1 MYIISFSEANEVNSK
16 MFSNFVLFFAHFI
29 RIALFLHNS
38 FSNGN
43 VFFPDG
49 NVSLDAGSYAIIRIQ
64 AHLQIEHTLNANGV
78 GITSLK

>member
-1 MYIISFSEANEVNSK
+1 

-64 AHLQIEHTLNANGV
+64 AHLQIDTLNANGV
-78 GITSLK
+78 YLRVSNKLRVVSNKFWR